1 MRHSQRYTE
10 GENPSRTCRMSAER
24 VVLLVLVGL
33 LAAALIVIYR
43 LSFAVL
49 MTNQTV
55 QTLKEENEALQRNQA
70 AFDRIH
76 TNQTFQSLKQENEAL
91 RRNLSGK
98 CPPAPAP
105 STCQPAPAFPPPTAV
120 NMKISCLKCG
130 PGWELN
136 HNKCYYFSTTKSSWN
151 DSRRSC
157 INLGSDLVKIDSR
170 EEQAFLVRRVADMMA
185 YNNDM
190 FWIGLTDSDVED
202 RWSWMDGSP
211 LEESFNF
218 WSYTPDDWKGSR
230 QQHPEGEDCA
240 TMGTKGEPE
249 KQKCWADV
257 FCFLPQNSICEKTPE
272 TGQTFCV

>member
-1 MRHSQRYTE
+1 MMRRPQRCRE
-10 GENPSRTCRMSAER
+10 GENPSRTCKLPAGG

-33 LAAALIVIYR
+33 LAAAVIVIYR
-43 LSFAVL
+43 LSVAVL

-55 QTLKEENEALQRNQA
+55 QTLKEENEALKRNQSE
-70 AFDRIH
+70 FDKIH
-76 TNQTFQSLKQENEAL
+76 TNQILQSLKQENEAL
-91 RRNLSGK
+91 RRNLSA
-98 CPPAPAP
+98 PPP
-105 STCQPAPAFPPPTAV
+105 STCQPAPAFNPTAV
-120 NMKISCLKCG
+120 NMKSSCLKCE

-136 HNKCYYFSTTKSSWN
+136 QNNCYYFNTMRSSWN

-157 INLGSDLVKIDSR
+157 ADLGSDLVKIHSR
-170 EEQAFLVRRVADMMA
+170 EEQAFLVRKVTNMME

-190 FWIGLTDSDVED
+190 FWIGLTDSEVEG
-202 RWSWMDGSP
+202 RWSWIDGSP
-211 LEESFNF
+211 LDESLNF

-240 TMGTKGEPE
+240 TMGTKLEPE

-257 FCFLPQNSICEKTPE
+257 FCFLSQKSICEKSPE